1 MPVLHVICG
10 RSGRGGGDAR
20 DGSMASQP
28 LKMMVTSQVRAVWM
42 PVSNLVHS
50 CARVRRPQGGGGP
63 ISAGQHSTPDEDIWW
78 QAASLSPAGSGAP
91 PRALAARLEPPARDF
106 ERASAKPS
114 VQVGGLLAAAP
125 GVVRSPPLVINSV
138 QQTRRKA
145 THVTTPRMGQLEGR
159 SSDSWLPA

>member
-1 MPVLHVICG
+1 
-10 RSGRGGGDAR
+10 
-20 DGSMASQP
+20 MASQP

-63 ISAGQHSTPDEDIWW
+63 ISAGQHSTSEDIWW

-91 PRALAARLEPPARDF
+91 PRALGAASSPQPATLNERLP
-106 ERASAKPS
+106 KPS